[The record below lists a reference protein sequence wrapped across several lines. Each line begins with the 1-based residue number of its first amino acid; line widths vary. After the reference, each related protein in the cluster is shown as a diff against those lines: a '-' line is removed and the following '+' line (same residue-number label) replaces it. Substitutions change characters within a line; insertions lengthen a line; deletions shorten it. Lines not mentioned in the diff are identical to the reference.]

1 MGKFAKFNEMFNV
14 EELKHDV
21 EEAAKNGGS
30 GNYKE
35 VPCGD
40 YEVKVNKMELTES
53 KKGDPMVSIWFK
65 ILAGEYEGSLIFYNQ
80 VIKQGFQLHLCNTL
94 LKSFDTGL
102 EIKFDDFDQYEQL
115 ILDVAEAIDTQKLEY
130 GLKLGENKGFKTF
143 EITEVFAPEN

>member
-14 EELKHDV
+14 EELKKDV
-21 EEAAKNGGS
+21 AEAANND

-35 VPCGD
+35 VPTGK
-40 YEVKVNKMELTES
+40 YEVKVTKMELTES

-65 ILAGEYEGSLIFYNQ
+65 ILAGEYENSLIFYNQ

-130 GLKLGENKGFKTF
+130 GLLLGENKGFKTF

>member
-1 MGKFAKFNEMFNV
+1 MGKFAKFNQMFNV
-14 EELKHDV
+14 DELKHDV
-21 EEAAKNGGS
+21 EEAAKNGG

-35 VPCGD
+35 VPVGQ
-40 YEVKVNKMELTES
+40 YEVKVTKCELTES

-65 ILAGEYEGSLIFYNQ
+65 VLAGEYENSLIFMNQ

-115 ILDVAEAIDTQKLEY
+115 LLDVMEAIDAQKLEY
-130 GLKLGENKGFKTF
+130 ALTLGENKGFKTF
-143 EITEVFAPEN
+143 EITEVFTSEA

>member
-21 EEAAKNGGS
+21 EEAAKNGT

-40 YEVKVNKMELTES
+40 YEVKVTKMELTES

-80 VIKQGFQLHLCNTL
+80 VIKQGFQLHLNNEL

-102 EIKFDDFDQYEQL
+102 DIHFDDFDQYEQL

-143 EITEVFAPEN
+143 EVTEVFAPEA